1 MSFSDQF
8 FGTIAA
14 VGFLLALIVHGMTF
28 AHVDVIEAYPGVW
41 LLHVGIFL
49 VVLPFVVAS
58 RATFGGRPSL
68 AQIGSLL
75 PRWARI
81 LLAVVGAYAF
91 INFALFFYL
100 SEGGAPDIRGGRF
113 VLHNHGTVIRELS
126 EQEYQLQRAYI
137 ARGFSGHWLFFYL
150 APALYFLCRR
160 TPQPP
165 ISEAAP

>member
-1 MSFSDQF
+1 MTFTDQF

-14 VGFLLALIVHGMTF
+14 AGFLLAVIVHGLTF
-28 AHVDVIEAYPGVW
+28 AHVDVIEDFSSVW
-41 LLHVGIFL
+41 LLHVGLFL
-49 VVLPFVVAS
+49 VAIPFVLSA
-58 RATFGGRPSL
+58 RATIGGRPSL
-68 AQIGSLL
+68 AQLGSFF

-91 INFALFFYL
+91 LNFALFIYL
-100 SEGGAPDIRGGRF
+100 SGGGAPDIRDGRF

-126 EQEYQLQRAYI
+126 EQEYHIQRAYI

-150 APALYFLCRR
+150 APALYFFCRQA
-160 TPQPP
+160 PQPP